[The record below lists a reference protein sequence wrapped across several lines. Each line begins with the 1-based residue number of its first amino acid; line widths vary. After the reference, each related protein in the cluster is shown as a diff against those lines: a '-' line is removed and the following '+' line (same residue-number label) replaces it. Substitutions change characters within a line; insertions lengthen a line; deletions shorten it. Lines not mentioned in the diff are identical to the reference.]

1 MTRTHACFENRL
13 RVFNAPTEPRRLAYP
28 NLKTPQLKQP
38 QHNKVY
44 LGAFSRSLKSE
55 ENFVV
60 FEDVIV
66 FFHFKSTVLT
76 AKKSS
81 KLFE

>member
-1 MTRTHACFENRL
+1 MTFLNTVL
-13 RVFNAPTEPRRLAYP
+13 TE
-28 NLKTPQLKQP
+28 QP
-38 QHNKVY
+38 
-44 LGAFSRSLKSE
+44 LDPLKSE

-76 AKKSS
+76 AKKVVNCLN
-81 KLFE
+81 KYATNVDCGNRTVH